1 MLARQSSIDKR
12 VAVVLIEDQGQ
23 VQEALGSPRTPRSG
37 QDINT
42 AATLIV
48 LAPSTVSSTCGYW
61 TYYLGVAVRLPYA
74 DGSISRDAHFV
85 WGDGWWR
92 HLRTEEQKRIL
103 TRGLPFEEFA
113 AT

>member
-1 MLARQSSIDKR
+1 
-12 VAVVLIEDQGQ
+12 
-23 VQEALGSPRTPRSG
+23 
-37 QDINT
+37 
-42 AATLIV
+42 
-48 LAPSTVSSTCGYW
+48 
-61 TYYLGVAVRLPYA
+61 VAVRLPYA

>member
-12 VAVVLIEDQGQ
+12 VAVVLIDDQGQ
-23 VQEALGSPRTPRSG
+23 VQEDLGSP
-37 QDINT
+37 
-42 AATLIV
+42 TLIV
-48 LAPSTVSSTCGYW
+48 LAPSTVSSTCGYS

-103 TRGLPFEEFA
+103 TTGLPFEEFA

>member
-1 MLARQSSIDKR
+1 
-12 VAVVLIEDQGQ
+12 VE
-23 VQEALGSPRTPRSG
+23 
-37 QDINT
+37 
-42 AATLIV
+42 
-48 LAPSTVSSTCGYW
+48 
-61 TYYLGVAVRLPYA
+61 VRLPYA

-103 TRGLPFEEFA
+103 TTGLPFEEFA